1 MTEDVLKHLQAMKAK
16 LAEVLEVVNKC
27 LDQCE
32 KQSERMEQIEDTLV
46 VQANKIKDLEVE
58 VQILKDGGN
67 I

>member
-27 LDQCE
+27 LTQCE

>member
-1 MTEDVLKHLQAMKAK
+1 MTEDVLKHLQAMKAR
-16 LAEVLEVVNKC
+16 LAEVLEAVNKC
-27 LDQCE
+27 LAQCE

>member
-16 LAEVLEVVNKC
+16 LAEVLEVVNKF
-27 LDQCE
+27 LAQCE

>member
-1 MTEDVLKHLQAMKAK
+1 MTEDVLKHLQAMKAR
-16 LAEVLEVVNKC
+16 LAEVLEVVDKC
-27 LDQCE
+27 LDKKK

-46 VQANKIKDLEVE
+46 VQANKIRDLEVE

>member
-1 MTEDVLKHLQAMKAK
+1 MTEDVLKHLQAMKTR
-16 LAEVLEVVNKC
+16 LAEVLDVVNKC
-27 LDQCE
+27 LAQCE
-32 KQSERMEQIEDTLV
+32 KQSERMEQIEDTLI

>member
-16 LAEVLEVVNKC
+16 LAEVLEVVNEC
-27 LDQCE
+27 LAQCE
-32 KQSERMEQIEDTLV
+32 KQSERMEQIEDTLI